1 MSRFFFPPLLFVV
14 VLLLT
19 QSCSTYQRPIKT
31 VTIEPQI
38 ESGIESENDAGTYRY
53 IQQIS
58 NKIEIIG
65 ASRYPT
71 LGQEIQFST
80 YLDIELVVS
89 NSGKLKS
96 ARLLKSSQQ
105 PNLDEKMMELIRY
118 SAPYPPLPDE
128 LNIETLIVQKRWHFN
143 PNN

>member
-1 MSRFFFPPLLFVV
+1 MSRFYFPSLLYAV

-31 VTIEPQI
+31 VTIESQI
-38 ESGIESENDAGTYRY
+38 QSGIESENDAGTYRY

-71 LGQEIQFST
+71 LGQEIHFST
-80 YLDIELVVS
+80 YLDIELVLS

-105 PNLDEKMMELIRY
+105 PNLDEKMMELVRY

-143 PNN
+143 PSN

>member
-14 VLLLT
+14 VLLLAP
-19 QSCSTYQRPIKT
+19 SCSTYQQQIKT
-31 VTIEPQI
+31 VTIEAQI
-38 ESGIESENDAGTYRY
+38 KSGIESGTDAGTYRY
-53 IQQIS
+53 TQQIS

-71 LGQEIQFST
+71 LGQEIPFST
-80 YLDIELVVS
+80 YLDIELVIS

-105 PNLDEKMMELIRY
+105 PTLDEKMMELVRY

-128 LNIETLIVQKRWHFN
+128 LNIETLIIQKRWHFN
-143 PNN
+143 SNN

>member
-1 MSRFFFPPLLFVV
+1 MSRFFYPPLLFVV

-19 QSCSTYQRPIKT
+19 QSCSAYQWQIKT
-31 VTIEPQI
+31 VTIE
-38 ESGIESENDAGTYRY
+38 SGTDAETYRY

-105 PNLDEKMMELIRY
+105 PSLDEKMMELVRY

-128 LNIETLIVQKRWHFN
+128 LDIETLIVQKRWHFN